1 MFNSVISGSAKEVK
15 GAPIRKCAGVRTLR
29 SSGFS
34 VIGHNGLEFEI
45 APIWQ
50 ISARISS
57 K

>member
-1 MFNSVISGSAKEVK
+1 VTSGSAKEVK
-15 GAPIRKCAGVRTLR
+15 GDPIRKCAGVRTLR